1 MASSLMPKSARVVR
15 SIVENL
21 GAAFEPSPSAP

>member
-1 MASSLMPKSARVVR
+1 MPKSARVVR